1 MKIIC
6 PALFVALLVAHFP
19 SLGASGTTA
28 PGPQSASESQIS
40 TDPDSRAEEWRE
52 RRRQKRQESTPPK
65 TSGMVKAL
73 IKVEK
78 GEIIRQIKAIR
89 WKDFYPKFG
98 QISPNSGQGGGVRYF
113 KDRIAGSGLTL
124 ESSATISFTSYRL
137 ADLHFG
143 RFNQM
148 APNTLIGPNAFGA
161 PFDFG
166 DERPGKVKS
175 YLYLDLRYRYYPQER
190 FYGVGGDS
198 SLEDR
203 TNYLLEDGHYG
214 AAAGYQFGRW
224 VGVGV
229 RGAYLKVDTSPGTDD
244 AFPTSGDLFDDGTAP
259 GLARQPDFLR
269 FDSAIFINLMD
280 TPGNPH
286 KGGAIGLSYSRY
298 DARGDE
304 EFDFD
309 SFALDA
315 RGYLPLGSRQ
325 RVLAVRFFASRDNA
339 HSGGRIPF
347 YLMDTL
353 GGKETLRGFEQFRF
367 RDARLLYLS
376 AEYRWE
382 AAPAIEGVLFYDT
395 GKVFPE
401 RERIEFDHLEHN
413 IGAGIRFKALN
424 RVILRLDVG
433 RGREGTVVHF
443 QFGSSF

>member
-1 MKIIC
+1 MKVIYRI
-6 PALFVALLVAHFP
+6 LFVALLLAQLPF
-19 SLGASGTTA
+19 LAAQAGAN
-28 PGPQSASESQIS
+28 
-40 TDPDSRAEEWRE
+40 PDSRAEELRE
-52 RRRQKRQESTPPK
+52 RRRQKGQEIVPPK
-65 TSGMVKAL
+65 TSGVVKAF
-73 IKVEK
+73 IKMES
-78 GEIIRQIKAIR
+78 GEIVRQIKAIR
-89 WKDFYPKFG
+89 WKDFYSKFG
-98 QISPNSGQGGGVRYF
+98 QISPESGQGGGVRYY
-113 KDRIAGSGLTL
+113 KRTGLGL
-124 ESSATISFTSYRL
+124 AVEGSATISFSSYRQ
-137 ADLHFG
+137 ADFHFG

-148 APNTLIGPNAFGA
+148 APNTLLGPNAFGA

-190 FYGVGGDS
+190 FYGVGADS

-244 AFPTSGDLFDDGTAP
+244 AFPTIGDLFDDATAP

-269 FDSAIFINLMD
+269 FDSAIFVNLMD

-325 RVLAVRFFASRDNA
+325 RVLAVRFLASRDNA
-339 HSGGRIPF
+339 DPGSRIPF

-401 RERIEFDHLEHN
+401 SDRIEFDHLEHN

-443 QFGSSF
+443 PVRTLLLKRSI

>member
-1 MKIIC
+1 MRVVYRI
-6 PALFVALLVAHFP
+6 LFVALLLTQLPFLA
-19 SLGASGTTA
+19 AQATA
-28 PGPQSASESQIS
+28 Y
-40 TDPDSRAEEWRE
+40 PDSRAEELRE
-52 RRRQKRQESTPPK
+52 RRRQKAQEIVPQK
-65 TSGMVKAL
+65 TSGLEKAL
-73 IKVEK
+73 IAVES
-78 GEIIRQIKAIR
+78 GEVIRQIKAVR

-98 QISPNSGQGGGVRYF
+98 QISNNSGQGGGVRYY
-113 KDRIAGSGLTL
+113 KRTGLGLNVEGS
-124 ESSATISFTSYRL
+124 AAVSFTNYRQ
-137 ADLHFG
+137 AEFHFG

-148 APNTLIGPNAFGA
+148 APNTLLGPSAFGA

-166 DERPGKVKS
+166 DERPGKVRS
-175 YLYLDLRYRYYPQER
+175 YLYLDLRYRYYPRER
-190 FYGVGGDS
+190 FYGIGPDS
-198 SLEDR
+198 DLEDR
-203 TNYLLEDGHYG
+203 TNYLVEDGHYG

-224 VGVGV
+224 VGIGA
-229 RGAYLKVDTSPGTDD
+229 RGAYLKVNTGPGKDD
-244 AFPTSGDLFDDGTAP
+244 AFPEIGDLFDDSTAP

-269 FDSAIFINLMD
+269 FDSVVFVNLLD

-286 KGGAIGLSYSRY
+286 RGGSIGLSYSQY

-309 SFALDA
+309 SLALDL

-325 RVLAVRFFASRDNA
+325 RILAVRFFASRNNA
-339 HSGGRIPF
+339 DPGGRVPF
-347 YLMDTL
+347 YLMRTL
-353 GGKETLRGFEQFRF
+353 GGKETLRGFADLRF

-395 GKVFPE
+395 GRVFPE
-401 RERIEFDHLEHN
+401 SQEIEFKHLEHN

-443 QFGSSF
+443 QFGPSF

>member
-1 MKIIC
+1 MKIC
-6 PALFVALLVAHFP
+6 FSPLFLLLMV
-19 SLGASGTTA
+19 S
-28 PGPQSASESQIS
+28 QSPFLEASEPAQPGAQIA
-40 TDPDSRAEEWRE
+40 TANDSRAEELRE
-52 RRRQKRQESTPPK
+52 RRRQKGQEIVPQK
-65 TSGMVKAL
+65 TSGVVKAF
-73 IKVEK
+73 IKMES
-78 GEIIRQIKAIR
+78 GEIVRQIKAIR

-98 QISPNSGQGGGVRYF
+98 QISPESGLGGGVRYY
-113 KDRIAGSGLTL
+113 KRTGLGLAVEGS
-124 ESSATISFTSYRL
+124 AAISFTSYRQ
-137 ADLHFG
+137 AEFHFG

-148 APNTLIGPNAFGA
+148 APNTLLGPNAFGA

-190 FYGVGGDS
+190 FFGVGADS

-203 TNYLLEDGHYG
+203 TNYTLEDGYYG
-214 AAAGYQFGRW
+214 AVAGYQFGRW

-229 RGAYLKVDTSPGTDD
+229 HGTYLKVDTSPGTDD
-244 AFPTSGDLFDDGTAP
+244 AFPTIGDLFDDDTAP

-269 FDSAIFINLMD
+269 FGSAIFVNLMD

-286 KGGAIGLSYSRY
+286 KGAAIAFSHTRY

-309 SFALDA
+309 SFAFDA

-325 RVLAVRFFASRDNA
+325 RVLAVRFLASRDNSD
-339 HSGGRIPF
+339 SGSRIPF
-347 YLMDTL
+347 YLMRTL
-353 GGKETLRGFEQFRF
+353 GGKETLRGFADFRF
-367 RDARLLYLS
+367 RDAKLLYLS

-382 AAPAIEGVLFYDT
+382 AAPAIEGVFFYDT
-395 GKVFPE
+395 GKVIPE
-401 RERIEFDHLEHN
+401 GNVLKFKHLEHN

-433 RGREGTVVHF
+433 RGREGTLVHF
-443 QFGSSF
+443 QFGPSF

>member
-1 MKIIC
+1 MKLIYRV
-6 PALFVALLVAHFP
+6 LFVALLLAQLPF
-19 SLGASGTTA
+19 LAA
-28 PGPQSASESQIS
+28 QESAS
-40 TDPDSRAEEWRE
+40 PDSRAEELRE
-52 RRRQKRQESTPPK
+52 RRRQKGQEIVPPK
-65 TSGMVKAL
+65 TSGIEKAF
-73 IKVEK
+73 IKMES

-98 QISPNSGQGGGVRYF
+98 QISPNSGMGGGVRYY
-113 KDRIAGSGLTL
+113 KRTGLGLAVEGS
-124 ESSATISFTSYRL
+124 AAISFTSYRQ
-137 ADLHFG
+137 AELHFG
-143 RFNQM
+143 RFNQI
-148 APNTLIGPNAFGA
+148 APNTLLGPSAFGA

-166 DERPGKVKS
+166 DERPGKVRS

-190 FYGVGGDS
+190 FYGVGASS
-198 SLEDR
+198 SLADR

-224 VGVGV
+224 VGVGA
-229 RGAYLKVDTSPGTDD
+229 RGAYLKVNTGPGTDD
-244 AFPTSGDLFDDGTAP
+244 SFPVIGDLFDDSTAP
-259 GLARQPDFLR
+259 GLTRQPDFLR
-269 FDSAIFINLMD
+269 FDSVIFVNLMD

-286 KGGAIGLSYSRY
+286 KGGAIGFSYSRF

-309 SFALDA
+309 SLSIDA

-325 RVLAVRFFASRDNA
+325 RVLAVRVLASRNNA
-339 HSGGRIPF
+339 DSGSRVPF
-347 YLMDTL
+347 YLMRTL
-353 GGKETLRGFEQFRF
+353 GGKETLRGFSELRF

-382 AAPAIEGVLFYDT
+382 AAPAIEGVFFYDT

-401 RERIEFDHLEHN
+401 SEDFKFKHLEHN

-433 RGREGTVVHF
+433 RGREGTLVHF
-443 QFGSSF
+443 QFGPSF